1 MTGHTSAAKWVRV
14 LAGLALVAGATA
26 CGAVDALL
34 EPAAA
39 RELDLTNSV
48 WTVAEVR
55 GTPLTEPASLV
66 FPDLDTVT
74 LSTACGAD
82 TATLEIDVQG
92 SAMRYGVF
100 TRASNP
106 CPPRADAA
114 RESVIEALAAV
125 EAWRVDS
132 HEQIVLLGPDEQP
145 MLHLGTSA
153 TEWR

>member
-1 MTGHTSAAKWVRV
+1 MTGHTFAAKWMRA
-14 LAGLALVAGATA
+14 LAGLALAAGATA

-48 WTVAEVR
+48 WTVAHVR
-55 GTPLTEPASLV
+55 GAPLTEPASLV
-66 FPDLDTVT
+66 FPDLDSVT

-82 TATLEIDVQG
+82 TATLKIDVSG
-92 SAMRYGVF
+92 SAMSYGGF
-100 TRASNP
+100 ARAANP

-114 RESVIEALAAV
+114 REAVIEALEAV
-125 EAWRVDS
+125 EAWQVDS
-132 HEQIVLLGPDEQP
+132 QERIVLLGPDQQP
-145 MLHLGTSA
+145 MVQLGRSS